1 MPAQRKAGVL
11 KRYGPEDEG
20 VARLR
25 AQAEMGRKYLRELRR
40 EVTRLAMLADDGV
53 DGGALAKAAEHLEE
67 PELLELKRVYEAQAA
82 RRFPPAPQLR
92 SRGTARTEDKT
103 EFLI

>member
-1 MPAQRKAGVL
+1 MEKQIPKVMADLFSSL
-11 KRYGPEDEG
+11 KE
-20 VARLR
+20 
-25 AQAEMGRKYLRELRR
+25 QWK
-40 EVTRLAMLADDGV
+40 
-53 DGGALAKAAEHLEE
+53 EE